1 MTSPDPEVLG
11 SGETV
16 RRWRRADILRSLLF
30 SAIGVACFALA
41 VWGIDWQGVWEQL
54 QELAPLWVVAA
65 LASSVVNILLKGA
78 RWRVILRPEGGLPFL
93 PVTRAMVIGQFL
105 NSVLP
110 LRAGEVARVYF
121 ARTLDAVNTG
131 LSVGSIALEKL
142 IDSAALV
149 VLAVLVLSRVPLPDQ
164 VRVSGIWTSAI
175 LALVLVALVLAVV
188 VAPLRHRL
196 LALGVDLLR
205 WFESLGLPS
214 GARLFLRRQTTGA
227 LESLAVYRS
236 RRATAWLA
244 LTTVLVWFTAA
255 LTNWLV
261 IRALGLDLGWT
272 AALAIL
278 VVLMLGATVPGLPGR
293 FGSFQLFTLLATI
306 PFGVSQEQGLALGVV
321 LHLVVFLPIWV
332 MGAIAFLTAGTRV
345 RRDVVTAADRDR
357 VAAG

>member
-1 MTSPDPEVLG
+1 MTSPDPVALG

-54 QELAPLWVVAA
+54 REVSPAWVVAA
-65 LASSVVNILLKGA
+65 LVCSVVNILLKA
-78 RWRVILRPEGGLPFL
+78 VRWRVILRPEGGLPYL

-121 ARTLDAVNTG
+121 ARTLDSVNTG

-149 VLAVLVLSRVPLPDQ
+149 VLALVVLARVPLPEE
-164 VRVSGIWTSAI
+164 VRVSGIWTSGI
-175 LALVLVALVLAVV
+175 FTLLLVALVAAVV
-188 VAPLRHRL
+188 IAPLRQRL
-196 LALGVDLLR
+196 VAVGLGLFR

-214 GARLFLRRQTTGA
+214 SARVFVQRQTTGA

-236 RRATAWLA
+236 RRATVWLVV
-244 LTTVLVWFTAA
+244 TTVLVWFTAA

-261 IRALGLDLGWT
+261 IRALGLDLGWA

-278 VVLMLGATVPGLPGR
+278 VVLMVGATVPGLPGR

-321 LHLVVFLPIWV
+321 LHLVVFVPIWV
-332 MGAIAFLTAGTRV
+332 MGAIAFLTAGRQT
-345 RRDVVTAADRDR
+345 RRDVVASADRDR